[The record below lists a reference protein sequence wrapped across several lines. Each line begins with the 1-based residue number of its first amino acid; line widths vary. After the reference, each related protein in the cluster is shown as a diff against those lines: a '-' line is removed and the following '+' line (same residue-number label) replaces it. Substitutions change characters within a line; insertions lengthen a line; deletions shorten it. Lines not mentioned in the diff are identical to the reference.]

1 MDSYKKLIICKFEVL
16 KILITN
22 KNMEEQRYNI
32 LRNILITI
40 DQLISCLKKDQTID
54 CTNDINIVEEY
65 ISKIK

>member
-1 MDSYKKLIICKFEVL
+1 MDSYKKLIICRFDVL

-22 KNMEEQRYNI
+22 KNMDEQRYDI

-40 DQLISCLKKDQTID
+40 DQLISCLKKDQTIN
-54 CTNDINIVEEY
+54 CEKDIEIVEEY